1 MRELTENQR
10 EFSAN
15 CHEEVREFPAQRR
28 EKCASYP
35 MRELSH
41 RGPECSVCG
50 HPQRDLID
58 FALRQGE
65 PQAAV
70 ARQFGCS
77 RHAVNRHAHH
87 LPPPV
92 DAPTDPA
99 GVQHELFDGFIRAL
113 ARAKARLDDPAL
125 PARELGALMDQFRK
139 GMAFLAKVAGAP
151 LAAESAVDRELHHLR
166 VHRAIAEGLAD
177 FPEALERYRLILKEV
192 DG

>member
-1 MRELTENQR
+1 MRDIPGVLCGNSAIAHEGKCDRHAQKCEKSAIELLGDSGRRGRACTICR
-10 EFSAN
+10 
-15 CHEEVREFPAQRR
+15 HAQRT
-28 EKCASYP
+28 A
-35 MRELSH
+35 
-41 RGPECSVCG
+41 
-50 HPQRDLID
+50 ID
-58 FALRQGE
+58 HELRQGAGE
-65 PQAAV
+65 TQV
-70 ARQFGCS
+70 ARDFAVS
-77 RHAVNRHAHH
+77 RDALRRHAHH

-99 GVQHELFDGFIRAL
+99 GVQHALFDGFIRAL